1 MPALAEF
8 KASIYKVTT
17 DGRDGET
24 RLVFDVPASD
34 LAQALKLN
42 LTIGKLL
49 NVTISVEGD
58 ARLVGP
64 TPHRTP

>member
-8 KASIYKVTT
+8 KASIYRVTT

-42 LTIGKLL
+42 LTIGRLL